1 MNGFQQHAFA
11 INPGNPI
18 NTFVLP
24 FVFSDKVK
32 EAVESIWKCFNPAEH
47 RLILIDNSSEDFKDK
62 KWLEDNSHLYIRA
75 YRNLGPAVAFNLG
88 IQIAR
93 TEFVTCFSDDARM
106 INSFWFNYALQKM
119 SEEQI
124 RQSKIEN
131 YQPLILSATSIYPQK
146 VEDNEFYDPLKEY
159 SEIEYNELC
168 KKYEALVDIF
178 GLACAIGKKE
188 AWIQAGFFNEE
199 AYIYW
204 IDGKFMAQAN
214 NLGVLTQ
221 SSGVV
226 FHYGDSSHK
235 GRLVEEGKYQDI
247 GKLEEGRLVL

>member
-1 MNGFQQHAFA
+1 MNGFKQHAFA
-11 INPGNPI
+11 INPGNPL

-75 YRNLGPAVAFNLG
+75 YRNLGPAMAFNLG
-88 IQIAR
+88 IQTAR

-106 INSFWFNYALQKM
+106 VNKSWFDNAVAKIKAEEERQKLT
-119 SEEQI
+119 
-124 RQSKIEN
+124 EN

-146 VEDNEFYDPLKEY
+146 VDQFYQSDKQY
-159 SEIEYNELC
+159 SEEEYNGLC
-168 KKYEALVDIF
+168 RDYGTLVDIF
-178 GLACAIGKKE
+178 GLACVIGRKE
-188 AWIQAGFFNEE
+188 VWIQAGLFNEE

-235 GRLVEEGKYQDI
+235 GKLVEEGKYQDT